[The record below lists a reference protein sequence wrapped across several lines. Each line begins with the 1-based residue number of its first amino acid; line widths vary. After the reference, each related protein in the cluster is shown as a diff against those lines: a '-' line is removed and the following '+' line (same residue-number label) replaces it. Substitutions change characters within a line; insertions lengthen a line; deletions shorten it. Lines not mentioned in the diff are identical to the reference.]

1 MQASEQGRPCEICI
15 TRAHGLIQILVRI
28 GVFALEANSASRY
41 VLIVIK
47 SFASARS
54 RSCWGTALDL
64 RPSHNFLV
72 SLSAKLLSIDAATN
86 EEELRRPL
94 SNRLHKLGG
103 DRGGQWSI
111 SIDMQYRVCFF
122 FEDGDAHN
130 VEIADYH

>member
-1 MQASEQGRPCEICI
+1 
-15 TRAHGLIQILVRI
+15 LIQILVRI

-47 SFASARS
+47 SFADKETKKLWDGRKS
-54 RSCWGTALDL
+54 RAVPQQL
-64 RPSHNFLV
+64 RERAE
-72 SLSAKLLSIDAATN
+72 AKLLSIDAATN